1 MQITTANLIF
11 IFLVIM
17 LIGFSERHKY
27 LSRKPNKAIISLL
40 KAYCCFKATVF
51 HLFFMI
57 FDLGLSYDVL
67 LFFS

>member
-1 MQITTANLIF
+1 
-11 IFLVIM
+11 M